1 MTDTIDYYFICSSPF
16 AYLGHE
22 AFHDLAARHE
32 ATIRYR
38 PIDIR
43 GVWANSGSVP
53 LGERTPLRQRYRRV
67 ELQRFA
73 EWRGLPLHLEPKYFP
88 VDSALADKVAIVLV
102 ESGRDPSGFVWRTHR
117 GVWANGENIADAA
130 QLSAYLEAENHDPQP
145 LIEFAQSA
153 RGGNPAGQ
161 HEGRCRRRCGRRARL
176 CLSGRAVLGSG
187 QARPSR
193 SHAGNETG
201 AVPSVGLDTA
211 GWPG

>member
-1 MTDTIDYYFICSSPF
+1 MTRTIDYYFICSSPF
-16 AYLGHE
+16 AYLGHK
-22 AFHDLAARHE
+22 AFHDLAARHG

-73 EWRGLPLHLEPKYFP
+73 EWRVLPLHLEPKYFP
-88 VDSALADKVAIVLV
+88 VDSALADKVAIALV
-102 ESGRDPSGFVWRTHR
+102 ESGRDPAGFVWRAHR
-117 GVWANGENIADAA
+117 GVWENGENIADAA

-153 RGGNPAGQ
+153 RAEEIRQRNTKDAADGDAVGAPAYVFQGEPFWGQ
-161 HEGRCRRRCGRRARL
+161 DRLDLLDRMLETRRAPF
-176 CLSGRAVLGSG
+176 
-187 QARPSR
+187 RP
-193 SHAGNETG
+193 
-201 AVPSVGLDTA
+201 
-211 GWPG
+211 